1 MEKGALQL
9 RIYGGEDIHEKA
21 DCVVCQTGGKR
32 VSTSEEYIQFVL
44 EQLDGVEDLTYRK
57 MFGEI

>member
-1 MEKGALQL
+1 M
-9 RIYGGEDIHEKA
+9 
-21 DCVVCQTGGKR
+21 
-32 VSTSEEYIQFVL
+32 STSEEYIQFVL